1 MSIDFDNK
9 DSRQNYLNEK
19 LDNLLSGINNTYG
32 QALLDELVTRLQ
44 RTLDDFNEEVQG
56 IVGDLKDS
64 SDRRNQI
71 IHDLMEGKE
80 AAQLENDSVPMSDDS
95 SGPDTSEMSE
105 WERRLE
111 GK

>member
-19 LDNLLSGINNTYG
+19 LDNLLSGINGSYG
-32 QALLDELVTRLQ
+32 QVLLDELVIRLQ
-44 RTLDDFNEEVQG
+44 RTLADFNEEVQG
-56 IVGDLKDS
+56 IMGELKDS

-71 IHDLMEGKE
+71 IHDLMEDKE
-80 AAQLENDSVPMSDDS
+80 PSQGDSLDGDQAHDDA
-95 SGPDTSEMSE
+95 GPDTSEMSE
-105 WERRLE
+105 WEKRLE